1 MPVYEAVGSLTLHV
15 RPPHV
20 DNVTDEYVTVGFV
33 EPHPLL
39 HQLHHLNT
47 VIKPAC
53 TCVDECVSEH

>member
-39 HQLHHLNT
+39 YQLHHLNT
-47 VIKPAC
+47 VI
-53 TCVDECVSEH
+53 